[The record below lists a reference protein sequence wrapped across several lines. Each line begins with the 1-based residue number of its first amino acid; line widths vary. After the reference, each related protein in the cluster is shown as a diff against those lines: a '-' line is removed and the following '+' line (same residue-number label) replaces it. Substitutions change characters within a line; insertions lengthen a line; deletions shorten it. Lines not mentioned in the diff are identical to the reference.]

1 MFFRKKRTGKY
12 EYLQIVENFRNDK
25 GKTCQKVLL
34 TLGNLLE
41 LQISGQLDSLL
52 ESGARFSEKI
62 ALISEHKA
70 GRSKPVRCVQIG
82 ADLIFGRLWRTLG
95 INEAIK
101 QLLDGRKFEFDIE
114 RAIYH
119 TVIHRLFKSGSDRSS
134 LVWRENINLSG
145 TEEID
150 LQHLYRA
157 MGFLGEPCKDQSLK
171 TKFAPRSNKDIIEE
185 LLFEKRQD
193 LFTSLDMVF
202 FDTTSMYFEGDGGE
216 SIGQYGNSKDHRP
229 DRKQMV
235 IGVVLDDKGIPLCC
249 EMWPGNTA
257 DVTTLKEV
265 TKRFQTCFCIRNVC
279 IVADRGMI
287 SKEVTDFLES
297 PDSSFSYILGVRLR
311 LVKEVRNEVLRAE
324 GDYQVIN
331 PESPRHSPL
340 KVKEVV
346 YNKRR
351 YVICLNEVQARKDAY
366 DREQIIKSLQEKL
379 KQGDKSL
386 VGNKGYRK
394 YLKISGKEHFELDE
408 EKIRSEELFDGKWV
422 LTSNTQMDSIE
433 LAKQYK
439 QLWMVE
445 NIFRTMKS
453 VLETR
458 PIYHKVDDT
467 IRGHVFC
474 SFLAILLRREL
485 ERRLEIKG
493 YELEWEEI
501 ISDIG
506 SVQEVTAEISEKNVI
521 FRSELKGCA
530 GKVFQAAGV
539 AIPPVVRF
547 ENNFY

>member
-1 MFFRKKRTGKY
+1 MFFRKKRVGKY
-12 EYLQIVENFRNDK
+12 EYLQIVENYRNEK
-25 GKTCQKVLL
+25 GSTRQKVML
-34 TLGNLLE
+34 TLGNLQE
-41 LQISGQLDSLL
+41 LQVKGSLDSLL
-52 ESGARFSEKI
+52 ESGSRFSSKLAI
-62 ALISEHKA
+62 ISEHKA
-70 GRSKPVRCVQIG
+70 GKSTPVKCLHIG
-82 ADLIFGRLWRTLG
+82 ANAIFGRLWEELG
-95 INEAIK
+95 IGDAIK
-101 QLLDGRKFEFDIE
+101 EALEGRRYQFDVE

-119 TVIHRLFKSGSDRSS
+119 TVIHRLFESGSDRSS
-134 LVWRENINLSG
+134 LAWRENVSLTG

-150 LQHLYRA
+150 LQHLYRT
-157 MGFLGEPCKDQSLK
+157 MGFLGESHKDQTLK
-171 TKFAPRSNKDIIEE
+171 TRFAPRCNKDVIEE
-185 LLFEKRQD
+185 LLFEKRRD
-193 LFTSLDMVF
+193 LFTKLDIVF
-202 FDTTSMYFEGDGGE
+202 FDTTSIYFEGDGGE

-229 DRKQMV
+229 DRKQIV
-235 IGVVLDDKGIPLCC
+235 VGVVMDENGIPLCC
-249 EMWPGNTA
+249 EIWPGNTT

-265 TKRFQTCFCIRNVC
+265 VGRFQNCFCIRNVC

-297 PDSSFSYILGVRLR
+297 PNSSFSYILGVRLR
-311 LVKEVRNEVLRAE
+311 LVKEVREQVLTAE
-324 GDYQVIN
+324 GDYQEIK
-331 PESPRHSPL
+331 PMTPRHSPL

-366 DREQIIKSLQEKL
+366 DREAIINSLKDKL

-386 VGNKGYRK
+386 VGNKGYKK
-394 YLKISGKEHFELDE
+394 YLKTSGKKHFEIDE

-422 LTSNTQMDSIE
+422 LTSNTNMSPIE

-485 ERRLEIKG
+485 ERRLEAKG
-493 YELEWEEI
+493 YDFEWNEI
-501 ISDIG
+501 LNDLG
-506 SVQEVTAEISEKNVI
+506 SVEEVTADISGKRVI

-530 GKVFQAAGV
+530 GKIFQSVGV
-539 AIPPVVRF
+539 AIPSTVRF
-547 ENNFY
+547 IN

>member
-1 MFFRKKRTGKY
+1 MFFRKKRVGKY
-12 EYLQIVENFRNDK
+12 EYLQIVENYRNDK
-25 GKTCQKVLL
+25 GSTRQKVML
-34 TLGNLLE
+34 TLGNLQE
-41 LQISGQLDSLL
+41 LQVKGSLDSLL
-52 ESGARFSEKI
+52 ESGSRFSSKLAI
-62 ALISEHKA
+62 ISEHKA
-70 GRSKPVRCVQIG
+70 GKSTPVKCLHIG
-82 ADLIFGRLWRTLG
+82 ADAIFGRLWEELG
-95 INEAIK
+95 IGDAIK
-101 QLLDGRKFEFDIE
+101 EALKGRKYQFDVE

-119 TVIHRLFKSGSDRSS
+119 TVIHRLFESGSDRSS
-134 LVWRENINLSG
+134 LAWRENVSLTG

-150 LQHLYRA
+150 LQHLYRT
-157 MGFLGEPCKDQSLK
+157 MGFLGESHKDQTLK
-171 TKFAPRSNKDIIEE
+171 TRFAPRCNKDVIEE
-185 LLFEKRQD
+185 LLFEKRRD
-193 LFTSLDMVF
+193 LFTKLDIVF
-202 FDTTSMYFEGDGGE
+202 FDTTSIYFEGDGGE

-229 DRKQMV
+229 DRKQIV
-235 IGVVLDDKGIPLCC
+235 VGVVMDENGIPLCC
-249 EMWPGNTA
+249 EIWPGNTA

-265 TKRFQTCFCIRNVC
+265 VGRFQNCFCIRNVC

-297 PDSSFSYILGVRLR
+297 PNSSFSYILGVRLR
-311 LVKEVRNEVLRAE
+311 LVKEVREQVLTAE
-324 GDYQVIN
+324 GDYQEIK
-331 PESPRHSPL
+331 PMTPRHSPL

-366 DREQIIKSLQEKL
+366 DREAIINSLKDKL

-386 VGNKGYRK
+386 VGNKGYKK
-394 YLKISGKEHFELDE
+394 YLKTSGKKHFEINE

-422 LTSNTQMDSIE
+422 LTSNTNMSPIE

-485 ERRLEIKG
+485 ERRLEAKG
-493 YELEWEEI
+493 YDFEWNEI
-501 ISDIG
+501 LNDLG
-506 SVQEVTAEISEKNVI
+506 SVEEVTADISGKRVI

-530 GKVFQAAGV
+530 GKIFQSVGV
-539 AIPPVVRF
+539 AIPSTVRF
-547 ENNFY
+547 IN